1 VFQSTRRRWRKWV
14 RSVGWPLRVV
24 FLVAVGAIILHDFV
38 FWGRPELFPSASRL
52 WGLAYLLSLAWVA
65 SIVFFYINV
74 HQKAVREKEGLS
86 PLLYT
91 YTRRVVGD
99 AMNIVLT
106 FKRAIDEDIDS
117 EVANTDYEG
126 FRPSLEETQRMCAAI
141 NRASQAP
148 QFAGTWVEF
157 LAFQKRRTED
167 ECSRIYTATPF
178 LEAEHLQLLIDLEN
192 CSYFNF
198 VPWVVT
204 SGAGDGY
211 LSFMA
216 KQLHDYFERAR
227 RLHEYA
233 NRHLTL
239 SGQWE
244 PFPPR

>member
-1 VFQSTRRRWRKWV
+1 MPFYAGS
-14 RSVGWPLRVV
+14 
-24 FLVAVGAIILHDFV
+24 
-38 FWGRPELFPSASRL
+38 
-52 WGLAYLLSLAWVA
+52 LLKQ
-65 SIVFFYINV
+65 I
-74 HQKAVREKEGLS
+74 AVR

-126 FRPSLEETQRMCAAI
+126 FSPSLEETQRMCAAI

-167 ECSRIYTATPF
+167 ECSRIYAATPF

-204 SGAGDGY
+204 FGAGDGD

-216 KQLHDYFERAR
+216 KQLHEYFERAR

>member
-1 VFQSTRRRWRKWV
+1 M
-14 RSVGWPLRVV
+14 
-24 FLVAVGAIILHDFV
+24 
-38 FWGRPELFPSASRL
+38 
-52 WGLAYLLSLAWVA
+52 
-65 SIVFFYINV
+65 
-74 HQKAVREKEGLS
+74 REKEDLR
-86 PLLYT
+86 PFLYT

-99 AMNIVLT
+99 TMNIVLK

-117 EVANTDYEG
+117 EAANTDYEDLW
-126 FRPSLEETQRMCAAI
+126 PSLEETQRMSAAI

-178 LEAEHLQLLIDLEN
+178 LEAEHLQLIIDLEN

-198 VPWVVT
+198 VPWLVT
-204 SGAGDGY
+204 FGAGDGD

-244 PFPPR
+244 PFRPR

>member
-1 VFQSTRRRWRKWV
+1 MGVGLSTEL
-14 RSVGWPLRVV
+14 GLGLEHRV
-24 FLVAVGAIILHDFV
+24 L
-38 FWGRPELFPSASRL
+38 
-52 WGLAYLLSLAWVA
+52 
-65 SIVFFYINV
+65 FFYMNV
-74 HQKAVREKEGLS
+74 HHKAVREKEGLRS
-86 PLLYT
+86 FLYT

-99 AMNIVLT
+99 AMNIVLK

-117 EVANTDYEG
+117 EAANTDYEG
-126 FRPSLEETQRMCAAI
+126 LWPSLEETQRMCAAI

-167 ECSRIYTATPF
+167 ECSRIYTATRY

-204 SGAGDGY
+204 FEAGDGD

-244 PFPPR
+244 PFAPR

>member
-1 VFQSTRRRWRKWV
+1 
-14 RSVGWPLRVV
+14 
-24 FLVAVGAIILHDFV
+24 
-38 FWGRPELFPSASRL
+38 
-52 WGLAYLLSLAWVA
+52 
-65 SIVFFYINV
+65 
-74 HQKAVREKEGLS
+74 
-86 PLLYT
+86 
-91 YTRRVVGD
+91 
-99 AMNIVLT
+99 MNIVLK

-126 FRPSLEETQRMCAAI
+126 LWPSLEETQRMCAAI

-167 ECSRIYTATPF
+167 ECSRIYTATRY

-204 SGAGDGY
+204 FEAGDGD

-244 PFPPR
+244 PFAPR